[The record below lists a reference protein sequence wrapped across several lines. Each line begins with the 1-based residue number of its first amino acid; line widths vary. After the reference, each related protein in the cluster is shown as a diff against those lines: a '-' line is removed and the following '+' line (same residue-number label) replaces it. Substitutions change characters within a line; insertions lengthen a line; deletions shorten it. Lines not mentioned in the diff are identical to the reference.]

1 MSTSNTLFSSGIEI
15 ISNTVFAV
23 LPQARHQIIMMQR
36 MVHSTLYVT
45 LALRLMCCI
54 SESTPFIGISLRE
67 KPCDN
72 IDIPND
78 PDLIFWSLAESLI
91 YWRGRIY
98 CRTKLVC
105 TSESE
110 IEVSLNTK
118 QQSIKLSV
126 KSVNGEVQSDEIAVE
141 QLGAVSYWP
150 ILGAVSVG
158 SKPVRFELFNETA
171 KSSEL
176 HDITT
181 SVRFTVAGGKM
192 NVSTDGRAISR
203 SSSMQGNSVALL
215 NQVITEGTHYWKLRV
230 MCDFGASIGIGLATH
245 NFQVSEKYLR
255 DHLKHIYHHKGL
267 LLWRSYRGILY
278 KHGRQQPQSIEPL
291 GWQNNCP
298 VIVEF
303 ILDMSKGTL
312 EIIKNGKALGVA
324 FMDIRG
330 PVQPA
335 IAFYASYEK
344 EVQLL
349 EYHSSSILA
358 EIVEPDAAVH
368 YVQSDRTT
376 FDPKSLT
383 GRLLLTDDGMTLFRK
398 REQSGNAFCLLNTT
412 LDNGSYRW
420 SFVIQNDQGASTCIG
435 VAREPIRLKETG
447 NVYSSPDMYVLRSF
461 QGMCYSEGKEIT
473 KRCSE
478 FWLSG
483 SLVEV
488 SFEVHEEGG
497 TVRYSVNGED
507 QGIAFSNI
515 RLPVKPIVGFYAGME
530 KKITLV
536 HYEHKTTE
544 LSISPKSAAK
554 VFNDL
559 NTEHKLSTKS
569 QDPLPMC
576 IRQSELSNYYD
587 TCMMCGKQVD
597 VIALPCKHSTL
608 CAKDLVSN
616 GTQNCLVCDE
626 PVTGVWN
633 ILLDV

>member
-1 MSTSNTLFSSGIEI
+1 MISSGSTATIQPRC
-15 ISNTVFAV
+15 S
-23 LPQARHQIIMMQR
+23 HQVIMMQQ
-36 MVHSTLYVT
+36 MMPSDHATF
-45 LALRLMCCI
+45 ALRITCDFKDSAPI
-54 SESTPFIGISLRE
+54 VGVSLRE
-67 KPCDN
+67 KPCDDL
-72 IDIPND
+72 DILHD
-78 PDLIFWSLAESLI
+78 PDFIVWNLAERSI
-91 YWRGRIY
+91 HCRGEAY
-98 CRTKLVC
+98 SKTNLECSSGC
-105 TSESE
+105 E
-110 IEVSLNTK
+110 IEVSLNMKRQT
-118 QQSIKLSV
+118 IKLCV
-126 KSVNGEVQSDEIAVE
+126 KSITGEIDAEEIAMK
-141 QLGAVSYWP
+141 QLKAVNYWP
-150 ILGAVSVG
+150 ILGAISVG
-158 SKPVRFELFNETA
+158 LKPIEFELINETA
-171 KSSEL
+171 TLSEL

-215 NQVITEGTHYWKLRV
+215 NQVIREGTHYWKLRV

-255 DHLKHIYHHKGL
+255 DPLKHIYHHKGL

-349 EYHSSSILA
+349 EYHSPSILA

-559 NTEHKLSTKS
+559 NTEHKLSSKT
-569 QDPLPMC
+569 QNPLPMC

-633 ILLDV
+633 ILLDI